1 MHDDFNPSKLDDYP
15 RVPHANEAGVQE
27 GRGGVLPVK
36 RYRSNPVVEIEE
48 SMANFTKRKKG
59 LLPLIEGG
67 IDDEDPALYDSGAS
81 ISTVGRKMKVAQRA
95 ALTDTDVE
103 RIKSAADGEAA
114 SLGRRTGEME
124 EAQAVGVRG
133 LTPDSGGLSV
143 SVPQTSKKARRGQKS
158 QSAQQLPVVERIVE
172 KPVEKI
178 VEKPVETEF
187 SKWRSKRVRVEIA
200 TQDTTFNVSAIAAVR
215 SIHGLVVFMPTTG
228 DGMTFVPRAGANVK
242 VRTKDLGIMDTVYTG
257 VSFDLEELG
266 VMGICFLVRNEPP
279 VHAPLTRDAT

>member
-1 MHDDFNPSKLDDYP
+1 MHDDFNPNKLEDYP

-48 SMANFTKRKKG
+48 AMANLTKRKKG
-59 LLPLIEGG
+59 LMPLIEGG
-67 IDDEDPALYDSGAS
+67 IDDEDPALYDAGAS

-95 ALTDTDVE
+95 ALTDIDVE

-114 SLGRRTGEME
+114 NLGRRTGGV
-124 EAQAVGVRG
+124 EAQADCASG
-133 LTPDSGGLSV
+133 LAPVSGGLS
-143 SVPQTSKKARRGQKS
+143 TSSRKPRKTKS
-158 QSAQQLPVVERIVE
+158 QPAVQSTVVERIVE
-172 KPVEKI
+172 KPVERI

-215 SIHGLVVFMPTTG
+215 SIHGLVVFMPTVG
-228 DGMTFVPRAGANVK
+228 DGMTFVPRAGASVK

-257 VSFDLEELG
+257 VSFDLDELG
-266 VMGICFLVRNEPP
+266 VMGICFLVRNEPET
-279 VHAPLTRDAT
+279 LTRDDT